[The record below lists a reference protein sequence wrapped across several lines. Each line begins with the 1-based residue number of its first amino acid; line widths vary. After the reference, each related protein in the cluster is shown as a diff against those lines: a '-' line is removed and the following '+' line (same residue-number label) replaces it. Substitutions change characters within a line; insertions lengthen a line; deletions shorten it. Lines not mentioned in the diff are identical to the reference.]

1 MLRRTTQSL
10 FRPLTIV
17 KRSISYQVSPT
28 SVNNIRNARKQSQH
42 MDSIFSQIEHHES
55 QQDQR
60 MRQRAQRLEQRAT
73 TSQGFLHP
81 EFTAHNLYRVMKA
94 NNPEFTITKDSS
106 QNYYDHTTQKAGLI
120 EPEKFEKVDMIAH
133 EAQHHLDNLTNPKF
147 HEMHVVDKEYSAFS
161 SQFEVAKQLGIKANM
176 PFPQSPLQS
185 AETYREKSTS
195 RFKKL

>member
-1 MLRRTTQSL
+1 ML
-10 FRPLTIV
+10 

-42 MDSIFSQIEHHES
+42 MESIFSHIEHHEA

-60 MRQRAQRLEQRAT
+60 MWQRAQRIEQRAT
-73 TSQGFLHP
+73 TSQGFLHH
-81 EFTAHNLYRVMKA
+81 EFTAKNLYRVMKV
-94 NNPEFTITKDSS
+94 NNPELTIKKDFS
-106 QNYYDHTTQKAGLI
+106 QNYYDHTTHTAGLI

-133 EAQHHLDNLTNPKF
+133 EAQHHLDKLTNPKL
-147 HEMHVVDKEYSAFS
+147 HEMDVVGKEYSAFS
-161 SQFEVAKQLGIKANM
+161 SQFKVAKQLGFKANM

-195 RFKKL
+195 RFRKL